1 MRAKLCSCTP
11 FRRACMNIDPLRPA
25 AAALRISGPST
36 APGGNMS
43 KLQQIL
49 NEPGHTPLWIVFW
62 LYGVVISHVL
72 FGLIMIAFNEVD
84 TAPFGLMLLSFVAY
98 TAFLLNAVWR
108 NAQNVG
114 EQMYGQIARYLT
126 VAWSINAVLVS
137 GFLFLSHLNAVVTPL
152 PSIF

>member
-1 MRAKLCSCTP
+1 
-11 FRRACMNIDPLRPA
+11 
-25 AAALRISGPST
+25 
-36 APGGNMS
+36 MS

-72 FGLIMIAFNEVD
+72 FGLIMIASNEVD

>member
-1 MRAKLCSCTP
+1 
-11 FRRACMNIDPLRPA
+11 
-25 AAALRISGPST
+25 
-36 APGGNMS
+36 MS

-49 NEPGHTPLWIVFW
+49 NEPGSTPLWVVFW
-62 LYGVVISHVL
+62 LYGVVVSHVL
-72 FGLIMIAFNEVD
+72 FGLIMIAFNTVD
-84 TAPFGLMLLSFVAY
+84 TALFGLMLLSFVAY
-98 TAFLLNAVWR
+98 TAFVLNAVWR

-114 EQMYGQIARYLT
+114 EPMYGQIARYLT